1 MKLRPVIFVIFLAF
15 TIQFIFFSPVLS
27 MDDPGFTV
35 SRMVMCE
42 KISDREPYN
51 ITDTFSDNSETV
63 FCFLE
68 AKNIEID
75 TTISFVWY
83 FEGQEKARVT
93 LPLQR
98 GRRWRTFSS
107 KKLGNLKGSWTV
119 ELQEE
124 SGIVLSSVPFQVQ

>member
-1 MKLRPVIFVIFLAF
+1 MKLRPVIPLILYAFAVQFVV
-15 TIQFIFFSPVLS
+15 FSPVLS
-27 MDDPGFTV
+27 MDDPGFAI

-42 KISDREPYN
+42 RISGREPYG
-51 ITDTFSDNSETV
+51 ITDSFSVKNEIV

-75 TTISFVWY
+75 TTINFVWY

-93 LPLQR
+93 LPLQK

-107 KKLGNLKGSWTV
+107 KKIANLKGSWTV

-124 SGIVLSSVPFQVQ
+124 SGIILNNVSFLVQ